1 MSAIFFFSTDNF
13 SGEETGSVL
22 RSILNLIMPFLG
34 EEGFQW
40 LHFLIR
46 KTGHFTE
53 YGILALLLYRA
64 FRNRSATAWKRSWA
78 FSALLIVAIY
88 ALSDEYHQTFTA
100 MRTGSI
106 YDSLIDIAGG
116 FAALFFLWMMKRKS

>member
-1 MSAIFFFSTDNF
+1 MSAMFFFSTDNF
-13 SGEETGSVL
+13 SAEETGSVL
-22 RSILNLIMPFLG
+22 GSILHLIMPSLSG
-34 EEGFQW
+34 EGFQS

-46 KTGHFTE
+46 KTAHFTE

-64 FRNRSATAWKRSWA
+64 FRYRSTTAWKRSWA
-78 FSALLIVAIY
+78 LSAFLIVAIY

-100 MRTGSI
+100 LRTGSI

-116 FAALFFLWMMKRKS
+116 FTALFILWMIKRKI

>member
-1 MSAIFFFSTDNF
+1 MSAMFFFSTDNL
-13 SGEETGSVL
+13 SAEETGSVL
-22 RSILNLIMPFLG
+22 RSILNLIMPFLS
-34 EEGFQW
+34 EEGFQS

-46 KTGHFTE
+46 KTAHFTE

-78 FSALLIVAIY
+78 LSALLIVAIY
-88 ALSDEYHQTFTA
+88 ALSDEYHQTFTS

-106 YDSLIDIAGG
+106 YDSLIDFAGG
-116 FAALFFLWMMKRKS
+116 FTALFFLWMIKRKS

>member
-13 SGEETGSVL
+13 SSEETGSVL
-22 RSILNLIMPFLG
+22 RSILHSILPFLSEG
-34 EEGFQW
+34 GFQS

-46 KTGHFTE
+46 KAGHFTE
-53 YGILALLLYRA
+53 YAILALLLYRA
-64 FRNRSATAWKRSWA
+64 FRYRSATHWKRSWA

-88 ALSDEYHQTFTA
+88 ALSDEYHQAFTA
-100 MRTGSI
+100 MRTASI

-116 FAALFFLWMMKRKS
+116 FTALFFLWILERKS